1 MNTNTEAKRL
11 PDDKSRVI
19 TLLNNRVK
27 SSDLLER
34 CKKVFIIHKN
44 EEYMLRL
51 TNKGKLILTK

>member
-1 MNTNTEAKRL
+1 MNTNAEAKRL
-11 PDDKSRVI
+11 PDKSRVI

-34 CKKVFIIHKN
+34 CKKVIIIHKN